1 MEQLYKCT
9 QLARD
14 YIKPLGSLLALPP
27 LPSPL
32 TLGCKHSP
40 PGLILH
46 LATSRFESKS
56 LNDADLEGGVSPYST
71 ALEGWHVT

>member
-1 MEQLYKCT
+1 MITLSVWEAC
-9 QLARD
+9 
-14 YIKPLGSLLALPP
+14 S
-27 LPSPL
+27 PSCCSPPL

-40 PGLILH
+40 PGLLLH
-46 LATSRFESKS
+46 LATSRFESKT